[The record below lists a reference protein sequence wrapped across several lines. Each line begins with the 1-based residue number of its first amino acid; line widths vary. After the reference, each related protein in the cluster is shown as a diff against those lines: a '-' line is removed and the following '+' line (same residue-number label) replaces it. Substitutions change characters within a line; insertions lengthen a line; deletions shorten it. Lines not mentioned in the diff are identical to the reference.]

1 MCFWLKQIFIKN
13 ICFHLGQQIIS
24 VIVGS
29 EGELFF
35 MQPGQAVL
43 LHPSRIFT
51 WQEFWHVSWEIG
63 DGIGPWAEFKCGT
76 TQSEVVPPRGED
88 EGRPCVR
95 GRARRM
101 LRSQRN
107 ARLAGAKGW
116 AQGTKPRPRAWE
128 PNPSS

>member
-13 ICFHLGQQIIS
+13 ICFHLGQQITS

-43 LHPSRIFT
+43 LHPSRVFT
-51 WQEFWHVSWEIG
+51 WQELLARQLGDG
-63 DGIGPWAEFKCGT
+63 DGISPWAEFKCRT

-95 GRARRM
+95 DRAKKD
-101 LRSQRN
+101 
-107 ARLAGAKGW
+107 AE
-116 AQGTKPRPRAWE
+116 E
-128 PNPSS
+128 PEKCWTGSS

>member
-1 MCFWLKQIFIKN
+1 MCFLLKQIFIKN
-13 ICFHLGQQIIS
+13 ICLHLGQQITS

-51 WQEFWHVSWEIG
+51 WQDVSWEIR
-63 DGIGPWAEFKCGT
+63 DGVSPWAKFKCGT
-76 TQSEVVPPRGED
+76 TQSKVVPPRGED
-88 EGRPCVR
+88 EGRPCAKE
-95 GRARRM
+95 RARRA

-107 ARLAGAKGW
+107 AGLAGAKGW
-116 AQGTKPRPRAWE
+116 AQSTKPKPRAWD
-128 PNPSS
+128 PTSSS